1 MRTVSKII
9 GVFLLIAVFFLTAFA
24 AGEAQIKI
32 AVLEFENNSGK
43 PELEH
48 LKKGIRDMLTTD
60 ITQVNDI
67 TVVER
72 ARIEQVFKEINLSKS
87 EYFDKDNSVKI
98 GKMIGASYLLTGSYL
113 LDKNTIR
120 IDVRLVNISSGIIV
134 YAEKVQGVKDDFFSL
149 EKDLVSAII
158 EKMKPSVTK
167 RELRKVNQMQTES
180 YASFDTYSQAVYLEE
195 QGNLAEAIK
204 IMQKATAGDQ
214 SFKMVREKLSSFQK
228 SLSARIA
235 EQTEQNAKTEK
246 SLKETMDADFSKC
259 KSISEIRDHSSSYY
273 MALLSLAVHSG
284 LRSDF
289 QNERDYLLRFWD
301 EFSKEPEA
309 TKIWAMLQK
318 DLERRSIKLEKVL
331 MTIDHS
337 QKDFMGF
344 SNESKKIFTYPR
356 FSNIW
361 PFCQNF
367 SIVPV
372 FSHNDRRYEATHKFL
387 PHDLFTTHYSLSD
400 GNRQDLRNYADSRPS
415 AREIIILG
423 DNVQLKEI
431 FAIGALKNRNIN
443 SFFYINHT
451 DLKISKKNFA

>member
-1 MRTVSKII
+1 M
-9 GVFLLIAVFFLTAFA
+9 
-24 AGEAQIKI
+24 
-32 AVLEFENNSGK
+32 
-43 PELEH
+43 
-48 LKKGIRDMLTTD
+48 
-60 ITQVNDI
+60 
-67 TVVER
+67 
-72 ARIEQVFKEINLSKS
+72 
-87 EYFDKDNSVKI
+87 
-98 GKMIGASYLLTGSYL
+98 
-113 LDKNTIR
+113 
-120 IDVRLVNISSGIIV
+120 
-134 YAEKVQGVKDDFFSL
+134 QGVIDDFISL

-158 EKMKPSVTK
+158 DKMKPSVTK

-309 TKIWAMLQK
+309 TKIWATLQK
-318 DLERRSIKLEKVL
+318 DLERRFIKLEKVL

-344 SNESKKIFTYPR
+344 SNESKKYLLTLVFPIYGRFVKILVLFLFFHIMTVAMKQPINFCPMIFLQR
-356 FSNIW
+356 I
-361 PFCQNF
+361 
-367 SIVPV
+367 IV
-372 FSHNDRRYEATHKFL
+372 SRMEIDRIFEIMQIVGLQQEKL
-387 PHDLFTTHYSLSD
+387 LF
-400 GNRQDLRNYADSRPS
+400 
-415 AREIIILG
+415 
-423 DNVQLKEI
+423 
-431 FAIGALKNRNIN
+431 
-443 SFFYINHT
+443 
-451 DLKISKKNFA
+451 